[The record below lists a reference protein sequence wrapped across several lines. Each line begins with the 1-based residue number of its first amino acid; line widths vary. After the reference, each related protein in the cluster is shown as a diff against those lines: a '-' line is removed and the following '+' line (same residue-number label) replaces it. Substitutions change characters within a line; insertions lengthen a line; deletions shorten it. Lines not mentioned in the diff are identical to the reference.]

1 MQVMKLTKE
10 QSQDIKDQQ
19 SQKNITK
26 RLLSTSVM
34 FITKFVYRCSWQT
47 NV

>member
-26 RLLSTSVM
+26 RLLPTSVM
-34 FITKFVYRCSWQT
+34 LITKFVYRCSW
-47 NV
+47 